1 MLSGLGSYF
10 HRLKCIKQDIIGMF
24 KKQRATEENLDNAI
38 IFDEVPDVNDTELLT
53 EAIDILLAR
62 SNTTA
67 MTLSVAPEQLLKAFE
82 RFAGR

>member
-1 MLSGLGSYF
+1 MLSSLGSYF
-10 HRLKCIKQDIIGMF
+10 HSLKCITQDIIGVF
-24 KKQRATEENLDNAI
+24 KKQGATEENLDNAI